1 MKSKSVLS
9 VFAAAGAIVIVAA
22 FGLGKDP
29 AADRP
34 PFREFAL
41 ETFDGDS
48 LSLADLEG
56 KVSLVVFWASWCPA
70 CQAELPLLDS
80 LNAAV
85 QHPEFAIVAINDEWN
100 EGAARGY
107 AAAKG
112 FQMPL
117 LLGRGEMWERYRY
130 LGLPYLVL
138 LDREGRVLQ
147 EYYGYPGRQAFD
159 AKVAGRAMAE
169 LGS

>member
-1 MKSKSVLS
+1 MRLRSVLAMIAVS
-9 VFAAAGAIVIVAA
+9 IVAA
-22 FGLGKDP
+22 ACAP
-29 AADRP
+29 ADADVGAGP
-34 PFREFAL
+34 LFQEFAL

-48 LSLADLEG
+48 LSLADLQG

-85 QHPEFAIVAINDEWN
+85 EHPEFAIVAINDEWN

-112 FQMPL
+112 FRMPL
-117 LLGRGEMWERYRY
+117 LLGRGEMWKRYQY

-147 EYYGYPGRQAFD
+147 EYYGYPGREAFD

-169 LGS
+169 LGG